1 MAELVAVV
9 GRSSTGKTRSV
20 IGLDSSETLIV
31 SVSGKAIPMKGF
43 KKLYTPL
50 SADGSTGNY
59 IKTSDSNKV
68 QQLLSLVDK
77 KRHDI
82 KVVVFDDYQYLMA
95 FEFFQRADETG
106 FSKFATIGKNGA
118 APLIKATTLREDL
131 IIYVLNHEE
140 EVSENFKPLRQIKTI
155 GKMVSEK
162 LTMEGLFTV
171 VLFSEIRVI
180 EDERTYGFVTN
191 SDGTTT
197 AKSPEGMF
205 DADFIEND
213 LGKVT
218 TAIREYYGE

>member
-9 GRSSTGKTRSV
+9 GRSGTGKTRS
-20 IGLDSSETLIV
+20 IAGLDPKETLIV

-50 SADGSTGNY
+50 SDDGKTGNY
-59 IKTSDSNKV
+59 LKTSDSNKI
-68 QQLLSLVDK
+68 QQLLGLVDK
-77 KRHDI
+77 TRLDI
-82 KVVVFDDYQYLMA
+82 KHIVFDDYNYIMA

-106 FSKFATIGKNGA
+106 FGKFATIGKNGA
-118 APLIKATTLREDL
+118 APLIRATKMREDL
-131 IIYVLNHEE
+131 IIFVLNHEE
-140 EVSENFKPLRQIKTI
+140 EVSENFKPLRQMKTI

-171 VLFSEIRVI
+171 VLFSEIRT
-180 EDERTYGFVTN
+180 EDEVRTYGFVTN

-205 DADFIEND
+205 DGMFIEND
-213 LGKVT
+213 LGKVAT
-218 TAIREYYGE
+218 SIKEYYG

>member
-59 IKTSDSNKV
+59 IKTSDSNKL